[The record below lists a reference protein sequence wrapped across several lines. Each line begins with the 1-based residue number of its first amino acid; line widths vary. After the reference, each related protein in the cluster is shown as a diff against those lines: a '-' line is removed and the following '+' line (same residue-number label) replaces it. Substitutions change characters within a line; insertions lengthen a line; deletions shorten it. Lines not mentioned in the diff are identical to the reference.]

1 MSVRK
6 EISSRNDKN
15 KYFIIEVQRR
25 APSSSS
31 LPLSSLVGTATAP
44 PSHRGKHRYYF
55 NKLNLAIRSSVGGGS
70 IDDVADLKEVIVLC
84 E

>member
-1 MSVRK
+1 MSERK
-6 EISSRNDKN
+6 EIMIVRSRNDKN
-15 KYFIIEVQRR
+15 KYYQQVTS
-25 APSSSS
+25 PSS

-55 NKLNLAIRSSVGGGS
+55 NKLNLAIRSSVGGGA

>member
-6 EISSRNDKN
+6 EIIVVVTIKINIINRGTTSR
-15 KYFIIEVQRR
+15 VVVVVV
-25 APSSSS
+25 AS
-31 LPLSSLVGTATAP
+31 LFTCRYGHGPTT
-44 PSHRGKHRYYF
+44 HRGKHRYYF